1 MRRPRPA
8 AAALLLLPLLGPAS
22 GARKNPQIYSIHPTG
37 GPVRGGTQLE
47 VRGKDLDDQTMECNF
62 GNSEKYLELS
72 RTPCKFDTTASPAR
86 QGDMC
91 LCVVPA
97 LHQLI
102 GGISFGEY
110 QTGDYRVQVSRAGYD
125 PGWTPFPT
133 TFAYFEYNKVVNVTA
148 LVPSVG
154 DIRSTTY
161 VTVVGNGFVDYG
173 GIYCSFPGARWNEKM
188 PETDPEYRYTRF
200 MTVGTLISEKAI
212 LCRVPPLGN
221 NTSPVFLEVCING
234 DPDEASPMRR
244 RWRDEFCT
252 SSLHLFE
259 WIDVPAQ
266 NLTVWNA
273 SAISSPTSG
282 GTEVVI
288 GVRGA
293 HKEVGVMDYGKPTC
307 YFGDAE
313 APATLHGYKPL
324 RYAAAEGTLTRQLF
338 GSEPVVA
345 YVARQRM
352 CRGPDQG
359 ALHDY
364 CSCANRNPLCGC
376 GCRGM
381 LPLLDGLPIDEC
393 TERGVFVYNEETGED
408 EPSIVTTCG
417 PSGATWHVPHPP
429 ELAPTAS
436 CVAPPHAVGQVRLEY
451 SPAGTRT
458 VSTLSDRRKM
468 RFEYYESL
476 LESFVPRGSPLGG
489 GTPITVSGHNL
500 WAFGV
505 ATIDNINGSARVYD
519 DPPLCFYVNDETI
532 ASTGRSA
539 KDLIA
544 SGDVELYGN
553 SSAEVAGCSSK
564 RKVGWTEL
572 EDLIRCAN
580 RRKRP
585 CEPSGCRRVVCSEA
599 PPRASTG
606 AAHVFVSLNGQPG
619 AAQLAGTLTYY
630 DNELVH
636 VSSHS
641 PRAGPTTGGTLITV
655 LGSGLAALGVG
666 ADADGAACLLCDARY
681 VNCGVL
687 VRAMPATVV
696 ADGVVTCNTSAAD
709 AAADSTNGKRLL
721 LGLSLNGQPNA
732 LKMAE
737 VGPSWYFVDLS
748 RVTVTAADPH
758 GGPINGGTPLLLSGE
773 RLRACDRGECPDPP
787 LCVFT
792 YDERRG
798 RFASSGRRSET
809 STGELTTAT
818 VAQFG
823 GLTGVICP
831 VPASGLASE
840 ALTGISL
847 SETRRRVKVT
857 LAPLGHTQRGA
868 VLEGDVQ
875 TFTYYDAML
884 TRVMPLGGP
893 RGGGSTITL
902 VGSGFS
908 DMYTSR
914 SITFGGG
921 SDLAGVTIAK
931 EPSCVWLHRGAAAE
945 GRSGA
950 DLIIATAAAVGVAG
964 SGGHRVT
971 CVTPSRPFS
980 MEALEDT
987 SLELSLNGYPAQRTA
1002 SEVSFGFY
1010 YASVDRLE
1018 PIGGPELGGTPVT
1031 LHGRGLADF
1040 GGYLPGGGLKCKFKL
1055 AGVSQSAFVSAG
1067 LGFFVEAADWSVEVP
1082 GSMLTGGR
1090 VVCAAP
1096 RLDAASG
1103 PANDMPSRLPP
1114 IVPDPTQP
1122 NTTATVHAYLEVVLT
1137 LNGDMRRTVDRDA
1150 CNTRP
1155 GVPAGAPPGEAMS
1168 DGCYALYRPGQ
1179 TALASLF
1186 PLGGPHEGGT
1196 RVTLQGRGFV
1206 PLGGVGASAG
1216 LGCRFGALST
1226 SWQPATRLSDGAMR
1240 CVAPVNGP
1248 LPSTGRISLQV
1259 TINGI
1264 DPLPTEPAGDG
1275 SGGSGGGSSGGSGG
1289 SGGSSSS
1296 SGSGGSGDGEV
1307 FYSFY
1312 NARHVTPRVVEP
1324 AHGGALGSTLVTVHG
1339 TGFHD
1344 LGGLMCRFAEL
1355 PPTAATLIDA
1365 GALACRSP
1373 PNVHLPSERQ
1383 LNETRAAAAA
1393 EAARLAQY
1401 DYLNLTAPPY
1411 MPPPP
1416 PSPTVPVR
1424 VILNGEAD
1432 SAYGAPGAPFTF
1444 TDEPCG
1450 GTRTLRWPAGA
1461 FSDGLLGNEHY
1472 TAARNCSWLL
1482 APRDGEHGT
1491 GPLLLVLT
1499 HARLSRGLD
1508 TLTIH
1513 AGADEDAPL
1522 LRELPEPPELS
1533 GTLDSY
1539 GCGPAAGACTE
1550 TLVVESGPLFV
1561 RLVSASRAVAAATPA
1576 ADAEQRQFERHTAA
1590 PTQLSTARVSASFH
1604 ALANRTSAAE
1614 DAGESR
1620 GFVPAQ
1626 TMLEPDG
1633 FRSKVERGAAA
1644 WRPDMDDESWP
1655 GAPATWEQRGGAA
1668 QVQPDGTTQFIDV
1681 GDNFN
1686 HLYQ

>member
-1 MRRPRPA
+1 MRELKRLLRGG
-8 AAALLLLPLLGPAS
+8 ALLLLLLGPAS
-22 GARKNPQIYSIHPTG
+22 AATKDPQIYSIHPTG

-62 GNSEKYLELS
+62 GNSESYLELS

-91 LCVVPA
+91 LCLAPA

-110 QTGDYRVQVSRAGYD
+110 LTGDYRVQVSRAGYD

-133 TFAYFEYNKVVNVTA
+133 TFAYFEYNKAVNITA

-161 VTVVGNGFVDYG
+161 VTVVGNGFADHG
-173 GIYCSFPGARWNEKM
+173 GIFCSFPGARWNEKM
-188 PETDPEYRYTRF
+188 GENEPDYHFTRF
-200 MTVGTLISEKAI
+200 MTAGTLISEKAI

-234 DPDEASPMRR
+234 NPDEASPMRR

-252 SSLHLFE
+252 ASLHLFE

-266 NLTVWNA
+266 NYTVWNA

-293 HKEVGVMDYGKPTC
+293 RKEVGVMDFGKPTC
-307 YFGDAE
+307 YFGEAE
-313 APATLHGYKPL
+313 APATVHGYKPL
-324 RYAAAEGTLTRQLF
+324 RYAPAEGTLTRQLF

-345 YVARQRM
+345 FIARQRM
-352 CRGPDQG
+352 CRGPDQD

-381 LPLLDGLPIDEC
+381 LPLLDGMPIDEC
-393 TERGVFVYNEETGED
+393 SERGVFVYNEETGED
-408 EPSIVTTCG
+408 EPQIVVLCG
-417 PSGATWHVPHPP
+417 PSGATWHAPHPA

-436 CVAPPHAVGQVRLEY
+436 CVAPPHAAGQVRLEF
-451 SPAGTRT
+451 SPAGTRD

-476 LESFVPRGSPLGG
+476 LESFVPRGSPLQG
-489 GTPITVSGHNL
+489 GTPLTVSGHNL
-500 WAFGV
+500 WAFGLR
-505 ATIDNINGSARVYD
+505 TIDDINGTARVYD
-519 DPPLCFYVNDETI
+519 DPPLCYYVLDETL
-532 ASTGRSA
+532 AATGLGA
-539 KDLIA
+539 AELLA
-544 SGDVELYGN
+544 SGDAALYGN
-553 SSAEVAGCSSK
+553 SSAEVKGCASQ

-585 CEPSGCRRVVCSEA
+585 CEPSGCTQLVCAEA
-599 PPRASTG
+599 PPRARTG
-606 AAHVFVSLNGQPG
+606 SAQVFVSLNGQPG
-619 AAQLAGTLTYY
+619 GAQPAGTLTYY
-630 DNELVH
+630 DNDLVF

-641 PRAGPTTGGTLITV
+641 PRASPTTGGTLISV
-655 LGSGLAALGVG
+655 LGSGLAALGTG

-687 VRAMPATVV
+687 IRAMAATVL

-709 AAADSTNGKRLL
+709 AAADSTNGKRLV
-721 LGLSLNGQPNA
+721 LGVSLNGQPNA
-732 LKMAE
+732 LKTAE
-737 VGPSWYFVDLS
+737 VGPSFYFVDLS
-748 RVTVTAADPH
+748 RVRVTAADPQ

-773 RLRACDRGECPDPP
+773 QLRACDRGECPDPP

-798 RFASSGRRSET
+798 RFASSGRRSE
-809 STGELTTAT
+809 SSAGELTIAT
-818 VAQFG
+818 VAGRG
-823 GLTGVICP
+823 GLTGVVCP

-840 ALTGISL
+840 ALTGIAL

-868 VLEGDVQ
+868 LLHGDVQ
-875 TFTYYDAML
+875 TFTYYDALL

-893 RGGGSTITL
+893 RVGGSTITL

-908 DMYTSR
+908 DMYASQALV
-914 SITFGGG
+914 FGNGPMQ
-921 SDLAGVTIAK
+921 GVTIAK
-931 EPSCVWLHRGAAAE
+931 EAACVWLHTGAAAE
-945 GRSGA
+945 GRSGS
-950 DLIIATAAAVGVAG
+950 DLIIATAAALGVAG

-980 MEALEDT
+980 MEAVEAT
-987 SLELSLNGYPAQRTA
+987 SIEVALNGHPAQRTQ
-1002 SEVSFGFY
+1002 SGVVYGFY
-1010 YASVDRLE
+1010 YAAVDRLE

-1031 LHGRGLADF
+1031 LHGRGLADY
-1040 GGYLPGGGLKCKFKL
+1040 GGYVAGGGLRCKFQL
-1055 AGVSQSAFVSAG
+1055 AGVSQTAYVAAG
-1067 LGFFVEAADWSVEVP
+1067 LGYRVEAGGWSVVVP
-1082 GSMLTGGR
+1082 GSTLSGGR

-1103 PANDMPSRLPP
+1103 AANEMPSRLPP
-1114 IVPDPTQP
+1114 IVVDPTQP
-1122 NTTATVHAYLEVVLT
+1122 NATATVHAYLEVVLT
-1137 LNGDMRRTVDRDA
+1137 LNGDMQRTVDRDA
-1150 CNTRP
+1150 CNPRP
-1155 GVPAGAPPGEAMS
+1155 GAAAGAPPGEAMS
-1168 DGCYALYRPGQ
+1168 DGCYGLYRPGQ
-1179 TALASLF
+1179 TALASTF

-1216 LGCRFGALST
+1216 LGCRFGALSA
-1226 SWQPATRLSDGAMR
+1226 SWQPATRVSDGAMR
-1240 CVAPVNGP
+1240 CIAPANGP
-1248 LPSTGRISLQV
+1248 LPATGRISLQV
-1259 TINGI
+1259 TINGF
-1264 DPLPTEPAGDG
+1264 DPLPTEPA
-1275 SGGSGGGSSGGSGG
+1275 
-1289 SGGSSSS
+1289 SSSS
-1296 SGSGGSGDGEV
+1296 SGSSGSGSSSGSEV

-1312 NARHVTPRVVEP
+1312 NARHVTPRTVEP

-1344 LGGLMCRFAEL
+1344 LGGLLCRFAEL
-1355 PPTAATLIDA
+1355 PPTAATLLNS

-1383 LNETRAAAAA
+1383 LNVTREAAAT
-1393 EAARLAQY
+1393 EAARLARY
-1401 DYLNLTAPPY
+1401 DYQNLTAPPY

-1424 VILNGEAD
+1424 VVLNGEED

-1450 GTRTLRWPAGA
+1450 GTRTLSWPAGA

-1472 TAARNCSWLL
+1472 SAPRNCSWLL

-1508 TLTIH
+1508 TLTVH
-1513 AGADEDAPL
+1513 AGADEGAPL
-1522 LRELPEPPELS
+1522 LRELPEPAELG

-1539 GCGPAAGACTE
+1539 GCGPADGACTE
-1550 TLVVESGPLFV
+1550 TVVVDSGPLFV
-1561 RLVSASRAVAAATPA
+1561 RLVSASRAATVATPA
-1576 ADAEQRQFERHTAA
+1576 ADAEQRAFERHTAA
-1590 PTQLSTARVSASFH
+1590 PTTLSTARVSASFH
-1604 ALANRTSAAE
+1604 ALANRTSAE
-1614 DAGESR
+1614 SVGEAR
-1620 GFVPAQ
+1620 GFVPAH
-1626 TMLEPDG
+1626 TLLEPDG
-1633 FRSKVERGAAA
+1633 FRSKVERGADA
-1644 WRPDMDDESWP
+1644 WRPDMDDDSWP

-1668 QVQPDGTTQFIDV
+1668 QVQPDGTTQFVDV
-1681 GDNFN
+1681 GDDFN
-1686 HLYQ
+1686 HFYQ